1 VLDIGETVEPEVGM
15 RDMEPGPREL
25 LARAIEK
32 LEPAERET
40 VTAWLLERSFG
51 VPQTGHPIGIG
62 TAIAR
67 LTRDQL
73 TESTMGGARR
83 GEHQVVPIRLP
94 TEQHAALRDW
104 CTEHGFA
111 MATVVR
117 GLVERFLE
125 DRGQLPARGA

>member
-1 VLDIGETVEPEVGM
+1 MSDK
-15 RDMEPGPREL
+15 EPGPREL
-25 LARAIEK
+25 LAKAVEK
-32 LEPAERET
+32 LEPADRER

-51 VPQTGHPIGIG
+51 APPTGHTFGIG

-67 LTRDQL
+67 ETRDRL
-73 TESTMGGARR
+73 VESTMGGGRR

-104 CTEHGFA
+104 CTKHGFT

-117 GLVERFLE
+117 GLVEQFLE
-125 DRGQLPARGA
+125 DRGQLPARTV

>member
-1 VLDIGETVEPEVGM
+1 MTDDEWGPGEM
-15 RDMEPGPREL
+15 GPREL
-25 LARAIEK
+25 LAKAIDK
-32 LEPAERET
+32 LEPGDRER

-51 VPQTGHPIGIG
+51 APGQQPLSEHTGHTIG

-67 LTRDQL
+67 ESRDL
-73 TESTMGGARR
+73 LIESTMGGARR

-94 TEQHAALRDW
+94 TAQHAALRDW
-104 CTEHGFA
+104 CTEHGFT

-125 DRGQLPARGA
+125 DRGRLPARAT